1 MEREFPK
8 NVKQIGNVCDEP
20 KIYVEDYVDTYLNQ
34 LKEKTEE
41 GYVGAVLTGEILKM
55 DDQDVVY
62 VAGALKLGD
71 VEITGTD
78 VRISREAWDRLEEEK
93 KRFFSGQEIVGWCLI
108 GEGQP
113 AGINKGVKRVHERR
127 FKKDNTIFVW
137 RDAASEEEVFYAS
150 KFGDLMQMGGHY
162 IFYEKNP
169 SMQNYMI
176 NTRKKIGVTP
186 SEMVEDRAAK
196 NFRSAVKEK
205 MEYKE
210 QRQNARFAYAV
221 SIALVVVVLVIGIST
236 INNYDKMEAVQNSLE
251 VLSQSVTSP
260 RAQQAGGEQETGE
273 PKEAGAPGS
282 LEEVETVSREVKA
295 DGGGKK
301 ETPESGSKGDAG
313 ESSRSDGGTGK
324 DTGES
329 GGRQDAGE
337 GSDEQ
342 DAGADSGSGQG
353 GKSGGNSDLAAD
365 AADVQSP
372 SGNKEYYVVQKGD
385 TLDKISIK
393 IYGTRGYVDAICR
406 MNGLT
411 DGNLIIIGQ
420 KLMLP

>member
-55 DDQDVVY
+55 DGQDVVY

-78 VRISREAWDRLEEEK
+78 VRISREVWDRLEEEK

-282 LEEVETVSREVKA
+282 PEEVETVSREVEA

-301 ETPESGSKGDAG
+301 ETPESGSKDDAG
-313 ESSRSDGGTGK
+313 ESSKSDGGTGK
-324 DTGES
+324 DTGE
-329 GGRQDAGE
+329 

-342 DAGADSGSGQG
+342 DAEADSGSGQG